1 MTTLA
6 TPEQLR
12 YTGALNTNAQCE
24 CIMAKPGKTGFVRLF
39 DAFGYSMKGFKAAWQ
54 NEAAFRQEAVL
65 ALVLIPLAFIIAEN
79 PLELA
84 ALVAGVLLVI
94 ITELLNSA
102 IESVVDRT
110 GHEHHEL
117 SGRAKDM
124 GSAAVLISLLVCAV
138 LWGAVLW
145 RYV

>member
-1 MTTLA
+1 M
-6 TPEQLR
+6 
-12 YTGALNTNAQCE
+12 
-24 CIMAKPGKTGFVRLF
+24 RLF

-65 ALVLIPLAFIIAEN
+65 ALILIPLAFVIAEN
-79 PLELA
+79 PMELA

-145 RYV
+145 RYI

>member
-1 MTTLA
+1 
-6 TPEQLR
+6 
-12 YTGALNTNAQCE
+12 
-24 CIMAKPGKTGFVRLF
+24 MAKPGKTGFVRLF

-65 ALVLIPLAFIIAEN
+65 ALILIPLAFVIAEN
-79 PLELA
+79 PMELA

-145 RYV
+145 RYI

>member
-1 MTTLA
+1 
-6 TPEQLR
+6 
-12 YTGALNTNAQCE
+12 
-24 CIMAKPGKTGFVRLF
+24 
-39 DAFGYSMKGFKAAWQ
+39 MKGFKAAWQ

>member
-1 MTTLA
+1 M
-6 TPEQLR
+6 
-12 YTGALNTNAQCE
+12 
-24 CIMAKPGKTGFVRLF
+24 RLF

>member
-1 MTTLA
+1 
-6 TPEQLR
+6 
-12 YTGALNTNAQCE
+12 
-24 CIMAKPGKTGFVRLF
+24 MAKPGKTGFVRLF